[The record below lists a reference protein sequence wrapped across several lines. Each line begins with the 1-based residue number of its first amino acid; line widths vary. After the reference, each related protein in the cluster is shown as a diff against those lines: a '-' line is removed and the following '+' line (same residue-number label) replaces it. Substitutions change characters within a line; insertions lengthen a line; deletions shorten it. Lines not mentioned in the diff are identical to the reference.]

1 MKKINRLTLVLTLM
15 AAGLFASCAS
25 DEEATR
31 ENQKIALDGSHFKFT
46 EVAYQAEQAVTR
58 AAASV
63 KPTTVDLGDGL
74 EAEVSVTPD
83 APTGK
88 TRAVDPISD
97 GKYTILAF
105 DPSTHNLQGK
115 LEGSVTGGVFAPD
128 AGQKLLLD
136 PGTYDFTCFSE
147 PVVYDEPNK
156 RLVVKNWLT
165 KSPTI
170 AHAQATIAGDVYE
183 VQFNME
189 HKSARVRLNITS
201 DILSENT
208 PIDAYLRGT
217 TFGSLYWNEDWYTA
231 FSGALNNTGNFFYN
245 VPQPLTFTNIAP
257 VTTQA
262 GTTCTSAY
270 GYMLPSTA
278 PNNSLRDYTLHF
290 TAGTIGGA
298 PLASKAI
305 NLSGAT
311 FPTGFQWD
319 YNQSITINVNVKGQL
334 YLFEDGKARVYA
346 GRGTHTPIGVVL
358 QQKWEPANQ
367 KGIAIALN
375 NAADGV
381 NYVEALNSYAIPFKL
396 TDDDYIFKFTTDGY
410 DYTHNTNVYDESRYA
425 DMATNMHIPQS
436 PKLPAKD
443 LKDLTTHSY
452 LLPAYHNAATYNP
465 GVATQNIGEW
475 FLPSGLQWRKALSA
489 LGKIAPTTLDNA
501 YGDNSQNYFFDPSF
515 EPYDTQTF
523 FSMDLSKLQKF
534 FTDAGGTFPTGWY
547 NMSGG
552 GEPGNRVHFLLFRPT
567 QVCLLWSQEANFE
580 VAHVRPFVY
589 Y

>member
-15 AAGLFASCAS
+15 AAGLFAGCAS

-46 EVAYQAEQAVTR
+46 EVAYQADQAVTR

-147 PVVYDEPNK
+147 PVEYDEPNK

-170 AHAQATIAGDVYE
+170 GHVQETIAGDDYE
-183 VQFNME
+183 VAFNME
-189 HKSARVRLNITS
+189 HKAARVRLNITS

-208 PIDAYLRGT
+208 PIDAYLQGT
-217 TFGSLYWNEDWYTA
+217 TFLTGYWMQDWHTA
-231 FSGALNNTGNFFYN
+231 YSGALDNTGNFFYN

-270 GYMLPSTA
+270 GYMLPSTES
-278 PNNSLRDYTLHF
+278 NNSLKDYTLHF
-290 TAGTIGGA
+290 TAGTIGGGS
-298 PLASKAI
+298 LASKAI

-346 GRGTHTPIGVVL
+346 GRGTHTPIGLVI
-358 QQKWEPANQ
+358 QQKWEPTNQ
-367 KGIAIALN
+367 KGTACALEIIKDPVFPN
-375 NAADGV
+375 PVTHGDAYAWEDETKTLPSNPDHLNTTVYNGVHDGQNDMNGYNWTWDANSTKDHVVRGDAKEKYPAFYQAGHYTPSNATITGA
-381 NYVEALNSYAIPFKL
+381 
-396 TDDDYIFKFTTDGY
+396 
-410 DYTHNTNVYDESRYA
+410 
-425 DMATNMHIPQS
+425 
-436 PKLPAKD
+436 
-443 LKDLTTHSY
+443 
-452 LLPAYHNAATYNP
+452 
-465 GVATQNIGEW
+465 NIGKWYIPAAGEVMELFRLFGTITVPANEPW
-475 FLPSGLQWRKALSA
+475 RGNCNMAQTDIDKMLAAFTKVNSGLLLKYQFLWTSTVCDAANTGGFGPYTPVSFYIN
-489 LGKIAPTTLDNA
+489 GSSSGQIWWPTFNKV
-501 YGDNSQNYFFDPSF
+501 G
-515 EPYDTQTF
+515 
-523 FSMDLSKLQKF
+523 
-534 FTDAGGTFPTGWY
+534 
-547 NMSGG
+547 
-552 GEPGNRVHFLLFRPT
+552 
-567 QVCLLWSQEANFE
+567 ANFYIL
-580 VAHVRPFVY
+580 PFVKY
-589 Y
+589 

>member
-15 AAGLFASCAS
+15 AAGLFAGCAS

-46 EVAYQAEQAVTR
+46 EVAYQADQTVTR
-58 AAASV
+58 AAAPV

-115 LEGSVTGGVFAPD
+115 LEGSVTSGMFTPD

-170 AHAQATIAGDVYE
+170 GHVQATIAGDDYE
-183 VQFNME
+183 VAFNME

-208 PIDAYLRGT
+208 PIDAYLQGT

-257 VTTQA
+257 VTTQT

-298 PLASKAI
+298 PLAGKTVD
-305 NLSGAT
+305 LSGAT

-346 GRGTHTPIGVVL
+346 GRGTHTPIGLVIR
-358 QQKWEPANQ
+358 QSWEPANQ
-367 KGIAIALN
+367 KGTACALEIIKDPVFPN
-375 NAADGV
+375 PVTHGDAYAWEDETKTLPSNPDHLNTTVYNGIHDGQNDVNGYNWTWDANSTKDHVVRGEAKEKYPAFYQAGHYTPSNATITGA
-381 NYVEALNSYAIPFKL
+381 
-396 TDDDYIFKFTTDGY
+396 
-410 DYTHNTNVYDESRYA
+410 
-425 DMATNMHIPQS
+425 
-436 PKLPAKD
+436 
-443 LKDLTTHSY
+443 
-452 LLPAYHNAATYNP
+452 
-465 GVATQNIGEW
+465 NIGKWYIPAAGEVMELFRLFGTVTVPANEPW
-475 FLPSGLQWRKALSA
+475 RGNCYMAQTDVDKMLAAFTKVNSGLLLRYQFLWTSTVCDAANTGGFGPYTPVSFYIN
-489 LGKIAPTTLDNA
+489 GSSSGQIWWPTFNKV
-501 YGDNSQNYFFDPSF
+501 G
-515 EPYDTQTF
+515 
-523 FSMDLSKLQKF
+523 
-534 FTDAGGTFPTGWY
+534 
-547 NMSGG
+547 
-552 GEPGNRVHFLLFRPT
+552 
-567 QVCLLWSQEANFE
+567 ANFYIL
-580 VAHVRPFVY
+580 PFVKY
-589 Y
+589 

>member
-15 AAGLFASCAS
+15 AAGLFAGCAS

-46 EVAYQAEQAVTR
+46 EVAYQADQAVTR

-63 KPTTVDLGDGL
+63 KATTVDLGDGL

-83 APTGK
+83 VPTGK

-105 DPSTHNLQGK
+105 DPATHDLQGK
-115 LEGSVTGGVFAPD
+115 LKGCVTSGVFTPD
-128 AGQKLLLD
+128 AGQKLLLY

-147 PVVYDEPNK
+147 PVVYDEPNN
-156 RLVVKNWLT
+156 RLVVNNWQT

-208 PIDAYLRGT
+208 PIDAYLQGT
-217 TFGSLYWNEDWYTA
+217 TFLTGYWVQDWYTA
-231 FSGALNNTGNFFYN
+231 YSGALNNTGNFWYN
-245 VPQPLTFTNIAP
+245 TPQPLTFTNIAP
-257 VTTQA
+257 VTTQT

-290 TAGTIGGA
+290 TAGTIGGGF
-298 PLASKAI
+298 LASKTI

-311 FPTGFQWD
+311 FPPGFQWAI
-319 YNQSITINVNVKGQL
+319 NQSITINVNVKGQL

-346 GRGTHTPIGVVL
+346 GKGTHTPIGLVI
-358 QQKWEPANQ
+358 QQKWEPTNQ
-367 KGIAIALN
+367 KGTACALDILN
-375 NAADGV
+375 YTWKNVDDHIEENISPSPTNMAEAAADMNGE
-381 NYVEALNSYAIPFKL
+381 NW
-396 TDDDYIFKFTTDGY
+396 
-410 DYTHNTNVYDESRYA
+410 
-425 DMATNMHIPQS
+425 
-436 PKLPAKD
+436 
-443 LKDLTTHSY
+443 
-452 LLPAYHNAATYNP
+452 TYNANLLGTVRSNQATTYPAFYQAAHYTP
-465 GVATQNIGEW
+465 GVATASNIGRW
-475 FLPSGLQWRKALSA
+475 YLPSYGELIKFVQVFQKGFTPTATEPVGPHYHQMNSGFETKFRNAFTQAGKPDATSQFIISSTQIRWGSA
-489 LGKIAPTTLDNA
+489 GIKPA
-501 YGDNSQNYFFDPSF
+501 YINITSGDRLYTGVCWNTMMNSNVLPF
-515 EPYDTQTF
+515 
-523 FSMDLSKLQKF
+523 
-534 FTDAGGTFPTGWY
+534 
-547 NMSGG
+547 
-552 GEPGNRVHFLLFRPT
+552 VHF
-567 QVCLLWSQEANFE
+567 
-580 VAHVRPFVY
+580 
-589 Y
+589 

>member
-15 AAGLFASCAS
+15 AAGLFAGCAS

-46 EVAYQAEQAVTR
+46 EVAYQADQAVTR

-105 DPSTHNLQGK
+105 DPTTHDLQGR
-115 LEGSVTGGVFAPD
+115 LEGSVTSGVFTPD

-147 PVVYDEPNK
+147 PVVYDEPNN
-156 RLVVKNWLT
+156 RLVINRFLT
-165 KSPTI
+165 KNPMI
-170 AHAQATIAGDVYE
+170 GHVQATIADDDYE
-183 VQFNME
+183 VAFNME
-189 HKSARVRLNITS
+189 HKAIRVRFNITS

-208 PIDAYLRGT
+208 PIDAYLRGVV
-217 TFGSLYWNEDWYTA
+217 FGPWYWWRDWYTA
-231 FSGALNNTGNFFYN
+231 YSGVLNNTGNYDYAADA
-245 VPQPLTFTNIAP
+245 PLNFKTVAP

-262 GTTCTSAY
+262 GTTYTSDY
-270 GYMLPSTA
+270 VYMLPGRSSYDYIS
-278 PNNSLRDYTLHF
+278 NYTLHF
-290 TAGTIGGA
+290 TAGTIGGGS
-298 PLASKAI
+298 LASKTI

-358 QQKWEPANQ
+358 QQKWEPTNQ
-367 KGIAIALN
+367 KGTAVALKEATVSGN
-375 NAADGV
+375 NEFTYSTPYGSSSMFATTNSTTYADINDGQHDVNGYKWTWDAASNPHDHV
-381 NYVEALNSYAIPFKL
+381 VKADKYQ
-396 TDDDYIFKFTTDGY
+396 
-410 DYTHNTNVYDESRYA
+410 DYTPYYAAGHYAPSVAVTGANVGRWY
-425 DMATNMHIPQS
+425 
-436 PKLPAKD
+436 LPALGD
-443 LKDLTTHSY
+443 WA
-452 LLPAYHNAATYNP
+452 LLFKVLDEWNPTPNAVYP
-465 GVATQNIGEW
+465 Q
-475 FLPSGLQWRKALSA
+475 Q
-489 LGKIAPTTLDNA
+489 
-501 YGDNSQNYFFDPSF
+501 
-515 EPYDTQTF
+515 
-523 FSMDLSKLQKF
+523 
-534 FTDAGGTFPTGWY
+534 GTFPWNKAKVNAVFTKAGGKGLFDFGSPGFTGY
-547 NMSGG
+547 NVYWTSTEYSQTMMFPYLYYNGGNTINIMSNGKHNITG
-552 GEPGNRVHFLLFRPT
+552 K
-567 QVCLLWSQEANFE
+567 
-580 VAHVRPFVY
+580 VRPFVHF
-589 Y
+589 

>member
-15 AAGLFASCAS
+15 AAGLFAGCAS

-46 EVAYQAEQAVTR
+46 EVAYQADQAVTR

-105 DPSTHNLQGK
+105 DPTTHDLQGK
-115 LEGSVTGGVFAPD
+115 LVGSVTGGVFTPD

-147 PVVYDEPNK
+147 PVVYDEPNN
-156 RLVVKNWLT
+156 RLVVNNWQT

-170 AHAQATIAGDVYE
+170 GHVQATIAGDDYE
-183 VQFNME
+183 VAFNME

-208 PIDAYLRGT
+208 PIDAYLKGT
-217 TFGSLYWNEDWYTA
+217 NFLTGYWVQDWYTA
-231 FSGALNNTGNFFYN
+231 YSGALNNTGNFWYN
-245 VPQPLTFTNIAP
+245 TPQPLTFTNIAP
-257 VTTQA
+257 VTTQT

-290 TAGTIGGA
+290 TAGTIGGGS
-298 PLASKAI
+298 LASKAI

-346 GRGTHTPIGVVL
+346 GRGTHTPIGLVI
-358 QQKWEPANQ
+358 QQKWEPTNQ
-367 KGIAIALN
+367 KGMACALEIIKKPFSSAYAWEDETKTLPSN
-375 NAADGV
+375 PDHLNTTVYNGVHDGQNDMNGYNWTWDANSTKDHVVRGDEKEKYPAFYQAGHYTPSNATITGA
-381 NYVEALNSYAIPFKL
+381 
-396 TDDDYIFKFTTDGY
+396 
-410 DYTHNTNVYDESRYA
+410 
-425 DMATNMHIPQS
+425 
-436 PKLPAKD
+436 
-443 LKDLTTHSY
+443 
-452 LLPAYHNAATYNP
+452 
-465 GVATQNIGEW
+465 NIGKWYIPAAGEVMKLFRLFGTATVPANEPW
-475 FLPSGLQWRKALSA
+475 RGYCYMAQTDIDKMFAAFTKVNSGLLLQYQFLWTSTVCDAANTGGFGPYSPVSFCIN
-489 LGKIAPTTLDNA
+489 GNGSGQVWWPTFN
-501 YGDNSQNYFFDPSF
+501 
-515 EPYDTQTF
+515 
-523 FSMDLSKLQKF
+523 KV
-534 FTDAGGTFPTGWY
+534 GGNFYILPF
-547 NMSGG
+547 
-552 GEPGNRVHFLLFRPT
+552 VHF
-567 QVCLLWSQEANFE
+567 
-580 VAHVRPFVY
+580 
-589 Y
+589 

>member
-15 AAGLFASCAS
+15 AAGLFAGCAS

-46 EVAYQAEQAVTR
+46 EVAYQADQAVTR

-63 KPTTVDLGDGL
+63 KSTTVDLGDGL

-105 DPSTHNLQGK
+105 DPTTHDLQGK
-115 LEGSVTGGVFAPD
+115 LEGSVTSGVFTPD
-128 AGQKLLLD
+128 AGQKLLLN

-170 AHAQATIAGDVYE
+170 GHVQETIAGDDYE
-183 VQFNME
+183 VAFNME
-189 HKSARVRLNITS
+189 HKAARVRLNITS

-208 PIDAYLRGT
+208 PIDAYLQGT
-217 TFGSLYWNEDWYTA
+217 TFLTGYWMQDWHTA
-231 FSGALNNTGNFFYN
+231 YSGALDNTGNFFYN

-270 GYMLPSTA
+270 GYMLPSTES
-278 PNNSLRDYTLHF
+278 NNSLKDYTLHF

-298 PLASKAI
+298 PLAGKTVD
-305 NLSGAT
+305 LSGAT

-346 GRGTHTPIGVVL
+346 GRGTHTPIGLVI
-358 QQKWEPANQ
+358 QQKWEPTNQ
-367 KGIAIALN
+367 KGMACALEIIKDPVFSN
-375 NAADGV
+375 PVTYGDAYAWEDETKTLPSSPDHLNTTVYNGVHDGQNDVNGYNWTWDANSTKDHVVRGDAKEKYPAFYQAGHYTPSNATITGA
-381 NYVEALNSYAIPFKL
+381 
-396 TDDDYIFKFTTDGY
+396 
-410 DYTHNTNVYDESRYA
+410 
-425 DMATNMHIPQS
+425 
-436 PKLPAKD
+436 
-443 LKDLTTHSY
+443 
-452 LLPAYHNAATYNP
+452 
-465 GVATQNIGEW
+465 NIGKWYIPAAGEVMELFRLFGTVTVPANEPW
-475 FLPSGLQWRKALSA
+475 RGNCYMAQTDIDKMLAAFTKVNSGLLLRYQFLWTSTVCDAANTGGFGPYTPVSFYIKGSSS
-489 LGKIAPTTLDNA
+489 GQIWWPTFNKV
-501 YGDNSQNYFFDPSF
+501 G
-515 EPYDTQTF
+515 
-523 FSMDLSKLQKF
+523 
-534 FTDAGGTFPTGWY
+534 
-547 NMSGG
+547 
-552 GEPGNRVHFLLFRPT
+552 
-567 QVCLLWSQEANFE
+567 ANFYIL
-580 VAHVRPFVY
+580 PFVKY
-589 Y
+589 

>member
-1 MKKINRLTLVLTLM
+1 MKKINRLTLVLTFM
-15 AAGLFASCAS
+15 AAGLFAGCAS

-46 EVAYQAEQAVTR
+46 EVAYQADQAVTR

-105 DPSTHNLQGK
+105 DPTTHDLQGK
-115 LEGSVTGGVFAPD
+115 LEGSVTGGVFTPD

-147 PVVYDEPNK
+147 AVVYDEPNN
-156 RLVVKNWLT
+156 RLVVNNWQT

-170 AHAQATIAGDVYE
+170 GHTQETIAGDDYE
-183 VQFNME
+183 VAFNME

-201 DILSENT
+201 NILSENT
-208 PIDAYLRGT
+208 PIDAYLQGT
-217 TFGSLYWNEDWYTA
+217 TFLTGYWVQDWYTA
-231 FSGALNNTGNFFYN
+231 YSGALNNTGNFWYN
-245 VPQPLTFTNIAP
+245 TPQPLTFTNIAP
-257 VTTQA
+257 VTTQT

-290 TAGTIGGA
+290 TAGTIGGGS
-298 PLASKAI
+298 LASKAI

-346 GRGTHTPIGVVL
+346 GRGTHTPIGLVI
-358 QQKWEPANQ
+358 QQKWEPTNQ
-367 KGIAIALN
+367 KGMACALDILN
-375 NAADGV
+375 YTWKNVDDHIEENVHPSPTNMVETAADMNGENWTYNANLQGIVRSNQATTYPAFYQAAHYTPGV
-381 NYVEALNSYAIPFKL
+381 PTASNIGRWYLPSYGELIQFVHVFDKSFTLTTTEPVGPHYTQISTEFGGKVKSAFTQVGKPEPNQRFIISSTQIDTGGSLGYRPAYINMGGEGSPHLSTGFCWNTMTNSYIMPF
-396 TDDDYIFKFTTDGY
+396 
-410 DYTHNTNVYDESRYA
+410 
-425 DMATNMHIPQS
+425 
-436 PKLPAKD
+436 
-443 LKDLTTHSY
+443 
-452 LLPAYHNAATYNP
+452 
-465 GVATQNIGEW
+465 
-475 FLPSGLQWRKALSA
+475 
-489 LGKIAPTTLDNA
+489 
-501 YGDNSQNYFFDPSF
+501 
-515 EPYDTQTF
+515 
-523 FSMDLSKLQKF
+523 
-534 FTDAGGTFPTGWY
+534 
-547 NMSGG
+547 
-552 GEPGNRVHFLLFRPT
+552 VHF
-567 QVCLLWSQEANFE
+567 
-580 VAHVRPFVY
+580 
-589 Y
+589 

>member
-15 AAGLFASCAS
+15 AAGLFAGCAS

-46 EVAYQAEQAVTR
+46 EVAYQADQTVTR

-83 APTGK
+83 VPTGK

-105 DPSTHNLQGK
+105 DATTHDLQGK
-115 LEGSVTGGVFAPD
+115 LEGSVTGGVFTPD

-147 PVVYDEPNK
+147 AVVYDEPNN
-156 RLVVKNWLT
+156 RLVVNNWQT

-170 AHAQATIAGDVYE
+170 GHVQETIAGDDYE
-183 VQFNME
+183 VAFNME

-208 PIDAYLRGT
+208 PIDAYLQGT
-217 TFGSLYWNEDWYTA
+217 TFLTGYWMQDWYTA

-257 VTTQA
+257 VTTQT

-278 PNNSLRDYTLHF
+278 PQNSLKDYTLHF
-290 TAGTIGGA
+290 TAGTIGGGS
-298 PLASKAI
+298 LASKAI

-311 FPTGFQWD
+311 FPTGFQWN

-346 GRGTHTPIGVVL
+346 GRGTHTPIGLVI
-358 QQKWEPANQ
+358 QQKWEPTNQ
-367 KGIAIALN
+367 KGTACALDVLN
-375 NAADGV
+375 YTWKNVDDHIEENISPSPTNMAEAAADMNGENWTYNANLLGTV
-381 NYVEALNSYAIPFKL
+381 RSNQ
-396 TDDDYIFKFTTDGY
+396 TTTY
-410 DYTHNTNVYDESRYA
+410 
-425 DMATNMHIPQS
+425 
-436 PKLPAKD
+436 PAF
-443 LKDLTTHSY
+443 Y
-452 LLPAYHNAATYNP
+452 QAAHYNP
-465 GVATQNIGEW
+465 GVATASNIGRW
-475 FLPSGLQWRKALSA
+475 YLPSYGELIKFVQVFQKGFTPTATEPVTPHIDQMNTGFLS
-489 LGKIAPTTLDNA
+489 KVQNA
-501 YGDNSQNYFFDPSF
+501 FTQASKPDMSSHFIISSTQVYGGTPSF
-515 EPYDTQTF
+515 GVRPIFINIGSVNQLY
-523 FSMDLSKLQKF
+523 
-534 FTDAGGTFPTGWY
+534 TGFCWNTMANSY
-547 NMSGG
+547 IM
-552 GEPGNRVHFLLFRPT
+552 PFVHF
-567 QVCLLWSQEANFE
+567 
-580 VAHVRPFVY
+580 
-589 Y
+589 

>member
-15 AAGLFASCAS
+15 AAGLFAGCAS

-46 EVAYQAEQAVTR
+46 EVAYQADQAVTR

-105 DPSTHNLQGK
+105 DPTTHDLQGK
-115 LEGSVTGGVFAPD
+115 LVGSVTSGVFTPD

-147 PVVYDEPNK
+147 PVEYDEPNN
-156 RLVVKNWLT
+156 RLVVNNWQT

-170 AHAQATIAGDVYE
+170 AHAQATIAGDDYE
-183 VQFNME
+183 VVFNME
-189 HKSARVRLNITS
+189 HKAIRVRFNITS

-208 PIDAYLRGT
+208 PIDAYLKGT
-217 TFGSLYWNEDWYTA
+217 NFLTGYWVQDWYTA
-231 FSGALNNTGNFFYN
+231 YSGALNNTGNFWYN
-245 VPQPLTFTNIAP
+245 TPQPLTFTNIAP
-257 VTTQA
+257 VTTQT

-290 TAGTIGGA
+290 TAGTIGGGS
-298 PLASKAI
+298 LASKTI

-319 YNQSITINVNVKGQL
+319 YNQSVTINVNVKGQL
-334 YLFEDGKARVYA
+334 YLFEDGKARVLA
-346 GRGTHTPIGVVL
+346 GRGTHTPIGLVI
-358 QQKWEPANQ
+358 QQSWEPANQ
-367 KGIAIALN
+367 KGMACALEIIKDPVQN
-375 NAADGV
+375 PVTLGEAYAWEDETKTLPSNPDHLNTTVYNGIHDGQSDMNGYNWTWDANSTKDHV
-381 NYVEALNSYAIPFKL
+381 VRGEAKEKYPAF
-396 TDDDYIFKFTTDGY
+396 YQAGH
-410 DYTHNTNVYDESRYA
+410 YTPSNVTITGA
-425 DMATNMHIPQS
+425 
-436 PKLPAKD
+436 
-443 LKDLTTHSY
+443 
-452 LLPAYHNAATYNP
+452 
-465 GVATQNIGEW
+465 NIGKWYIPAAGEVMELFRLFGTVTVPANEPW
-475 FLPSGLQWRKALSA
+475 RGYCYMAQTDIDKMLAAFTKVSSGLLLQHQFLWTSTVCDAANTGSFGPYTPVSFNINGNSSGQIWWPTFRKD
-489 LGKIAPTTLDNA
+489 G
-501 YGDNSQNYFFDPSF
+501 
-515 EPYDTQTF
+515 
-523 FSMDLSKLQKF
+523 
-534 FTDAGGTFPTGWY
+534 
-547 NMSGG
+547 
-552 GEPGNRVHFLLFRPT
+552 
-567 QVCLLWSQEANFE
+567 ANFL
-580 VAHVRPFVY
+580 VLPFVKY
-589 Y
+589 

>member
-15 AAGLFASCAS
+15 AAGLFAGCAS

-31 ENQKIALDGSHFKFT
+31 ENQKIVLDGSHFKFT
-46 EVAYQAEQAVTR
+46 EVAYQADQAVTR

-105 DPSTHNLQGK
+105 DPTTHDLQGK
-115 LEGSVTGGVFAPD
+115 LKGSVTSGVFTPD

-147 PVVYDEPNK
+147 PVVYDEPNN
-156 RLVVKNWLT
+156 RLVVNNWQT

-208 PIDAYLRGT
+208 PIDAYLKGT
-217 TFGSLYWNEDWYTA
+217 NFGSLYWNEDWYTA

-257 VTTQA
+257 VTTQT

-278 PNNSLRDYTLHF
+278 SQNSLKDYTLHF

-298 PLASKAI
+298 PLASKTI

-346 GRGTHTPIGVVL
+346 GRGTHTPIGLVI
-358 QQKWEPANQ
+358 QQKWEPTNQ
-367 KGIAIALN
+367 KGTACALEDASLSAFWEDPAKTGLAAETQRNQTVYADLYSGQNDLNGYNWTWDANSTIDHVVRANEQEKYPAFYAAGHYRPSFTTVTGANVGKWYLPAIGEVLQLFKKFTPVNLSSSMGWSGIVSAIDKSKYRKLE
-375 NAADGV
+375 NAFTNVGSTIF
-381 NYVEALNSYAIPFKL
+381 LNSFFW
-396 TDDDYIFKFTTDGY
+396 TSTTADANGY
-410 DYTHNTNVYDESRYA
+410 YKYGPVAYNLMTSVY
-425 DMATNMHIPQS
+425 
-436 PKLPAKD
+436 
-443 LKDLTTHSY
+443 
-452 LLPAYHNAATYNP
+452 
-465 GVATQNIGEW
+465 
-475 FLPSGLQWRKALSA
+475 
-489 LGKIAPTTLDNA
+489 
-501 YGDNSQNYFFDPSF
+501 
-515 EPYDTQTF
+515 
-523 FSMDLSKLQKF
+523 
-534 FTDAGGTFPTGWY
+534 
-547 NMSGG
+547 
-552 GEPGNRVHFLLFRPT
+552 EPGTYVIMKNIYNIHAVPFVHF
-567 QVCLLWSQEANFE
+567 
-580 VAHVRPFVY
+580 
-589 Y
+589 

>member
-15 AAGLFASCAS
+15 AAGLFAGCAS

-105 DPSTHNLQGK
+105 DPTTHDLQGK
-115 LEGSVTGGVFAPD
+115 LEGSVTSGVFTPD
-128 AGQKLLLD
+128 AGQKLLLN

-170 AHAQATIAGDVYE
+170 GHVQATIAGDDYE
-183 VQFNME
+183 VAFNME

-208 PIDAYLRGT
+208 PIDAYLQGT
-217 TFGSLYWNEDWYTA
+217 TFLTGYWMQDWHTA

-270 GYMLPSTA
+270 GYMLPSTES
-278 PNNSLRDYTLHF
+278 NNSLKDYTLHF
-290 TAGTIGGA
+290 TAGTIGGGS
-298 PLASKAI
+298 LASKTVD
-305 NLSGAT
+305 LSGAT

-334 YLFEDGKARVYA
+334 YLFEDGKARVLA
-346 GRGTHTPIGVVL
+346 GKGTHTPIGLVI

-367 KGIAIALN
+367 KGMACALEIIKDPVFSN
-375 NAADGV
+375 PVTHGDAYAWEDETKTLPSSPDHLNTTVYNGVHDGQNDV
-381 NYVEALNSYAIPFKL
+381 NGYNWTWDANSTKDHVVRGEAKEKYPAF
-396 TDDDYIFKFTTDGY
+396 YQAGH
-410 DYTHNTNVYDESRYA
+410 YTPSNVTITGA
-425 DMATNMHIPQS
+425 
-436 PKLPAKD
+436 
-443 LKDLTTHSY
+443 
-452 LLPAYHNAATYNP
+452 
-465 GVATQNIGEW
+465 NIGKWYIPAAGEVMELFRLFGTATVPANEPW
-475 FLPSGLQWRKALSA
+475 RGYCYMAQTDIDKMLAAFTKVNSGLLLQYQFLWTSTVCDAANTGGFGPYTPVSFYIN
-489 LGKIAPTTLDNA
+489 GSSSGQIWWPTFNKV
-501 YGDNSQNYFFDPSF
+501 G
-515 EPYDTQTF
+515 
-523 FSMDLSKLQKF
+523 
-534 FTDAGGTFPTGWY
+534 
-547 NMSGG
+547 
-552 GEPGNRVHFLLFRPT
+552 
-567 QVCLLWSQEANFE
+567 ANFYIL
-580 VAHVRPFVY
+580 PFVKY
-589 Y
+589 